1 LTRPESGEKSQIS
14 AGVRERHHASLA
26 RTPKRQQNYVWQDRL
41 DRVERQQLSDGR
53 PQKLE
58 PIAAKYSPALP
69 VAAGCHRIP
78 PKRKPK
84 GSKPLAVRG
93 PGPPWSLSTFP
104 AGFSPEAAL
113 RSKELQSFAKT

>member
-1 LTRPESGEKSQIS
+1 
-14 AGVRERHHASLA
+14 
-26 RTPKRQQNYVWQDRL
+26 L

-78 PKRKPK
+78 PKRKAK

-93 PGPPWSLSTFP
+93 QGPRGRYRLFRPVSAPGSSPVKRLAIFCQNLSILPPPVEFSTIRNRP
-104 AGFSPEAAL
+104 
-113 RSKELQSFAKT
+113 QFAERKRLEPLNPG